1 LGGTWEEAGL
11 GVDDVGEILAEGE
24 GGEGEG
30 GVINEGL
37 GGAELGG
44 GLGVGEVGEGG
55 VGGSEGEADGFLG
68 WEGGELGLGEE
79 FLAGEVVFGEGS
91 AGGGEG
97 GKGEEEGKKQE
108 WVRLTLNPLL
118 KRCYGGGRSAF
129 GRENLHEN
137 GRSFLGAVA
146 RIEEEV

>member
-1 LGGTWEEAGL
+1 M
-11 GVDDVGEILAEGE
+11 GEILAKGE

-55 VGGSEGEADGFLG
+55 VGGTEGEADGFLG
-68 WEGGELGLGEE
+68 WEGRELGLGEE

-91 AGGGEG
+91 AGWEE
-97 GKGEEEGKKQE
+97 GKGEEEGKKEE

-118 KRCYGGGRSAF
+118 KGCYG
-129 GRENLHEN
+129 
-137 GRSFLGAVA
+137 
-146 RIEEEV
+146 